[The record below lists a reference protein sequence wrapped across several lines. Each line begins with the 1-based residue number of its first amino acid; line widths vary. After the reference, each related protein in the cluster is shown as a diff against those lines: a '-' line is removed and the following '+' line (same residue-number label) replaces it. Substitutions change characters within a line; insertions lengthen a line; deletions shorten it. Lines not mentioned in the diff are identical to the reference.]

1 MSAVDAVLRGRVA
14 AEALMVDACVVHRP
28 GALITDPDSG
38 AVTRSQEVVYE
49 DKCKLQQ
56 TLAQSRN
63 TVAGEHK
70 FTVQDIRWDTPVGS
84 GPFRVDD
91 IVTVTSAELDN
102 QLVGRQ
108 FRVAGRFNKSA
119 ATAQR
124 IRVEEVV
131 G

>member
-1 MSAVDAVLRGRVA
+1 
-14 AEALMVDACVVHRP
+14 MVDACVVHRP